1 MMHTRISKVLI
12 FFFILFAVAGH
23 AQAAAEQ
30 PLATLGELAVYPDE
44 VATDMQRLPEAN
56 RTEVASNPSTVQQAA
71 ANLILRKALAAR
83 ASQENL
89 DKSPNIQLQM
99 KLLQQR
105 YLSDL
110 WLAEVE
116 RKALP
121 AKAEV
126 ERLAELKYQS
136 EAFTRFKIPAQVAV
150 SHMLLPNDAAG
161 KAKVDELLVK
171 LKAGSDFTELAKQ
184 HSIDPGSAS
193 RGGALG
199 VVAPGKMVP
208 SFEQAA
214 FALQKVGELAGPVT
228 SEFGLHIIRL
238 DQRIEGKIA
247 PFSEVKDGLVQEVVA
262 KIVKDARNA
271 ALADILKQIKLNPDA
286 VKQFVDS
293 AKPVNPNSVTN

>member
-1 MMHTRISKVLI
+1 MYTRFSTALT
-12 FFFILFAVAGH
+12 FAVLCFTVAVPI
-23 AQAAAEQ
+23 QAASEQ
-30 PLATLGELAVYPDE
+30 PLATLGELAVNAE
-44 VATDMQRLPEAN
+44 ELATDMQRLPEVN
-56 RTEVASNPSTVQQAA
+56 RIEVASNSASVQQAA
-71 ANLILRKALAAR
+71 ANLVLRKALAAR

-99 KLLQQR
+99 KMLQQR

-121 AKAEV
+121 DKAEV

-161 KAKVDELLVK
+161 KAKVDELLAK

-199 VVAPGKMVP
+199 LVAPGKMVP

-238 DQRIEGKIA
+238 DQRIEGRIA